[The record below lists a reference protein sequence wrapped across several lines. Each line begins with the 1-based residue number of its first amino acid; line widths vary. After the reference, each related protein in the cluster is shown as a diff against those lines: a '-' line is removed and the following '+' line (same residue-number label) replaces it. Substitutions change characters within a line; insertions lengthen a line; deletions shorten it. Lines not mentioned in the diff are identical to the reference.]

1 MTATATSTF
10 WPPTGM
16 VDDKELAALS
26 VELFVPDVAEA
37 TSFYADTLG
46 FTVLRTEPPDEP
58 VFAIAHL
65 GEAVLM
71 FMYDRFYAGPRADLD
86 HRGAG
91 VDIRLM
97 VPDVDAVYERIR
109 AAGLEVLHPIGDRD
123 YGLRDFIMRDPFG
136 FRLRFASALT

>member
-1 MTATATSTF
+1 MTD
-10 WPPTGM
+10 P
-16 VDDKELAALS
+16 KELAPLA
-26 VELFVPDVAEA
+26 VELFVPNVAEA
-37 TSFYADTLG
+37 TRFYADTLG
-46 FTVLRTEPPDEP
+46 FTVLRTDPPGEP

-71 FMYDRFYAGPRADLD
+71 FMHDPFYAGTRADLD
-86 HRGAG
+86 YRGAG
-91 VDIRLM
+91 IDVRLM

-109 AAGLEVLHPIGDRD
+109 AAGVDVMNPIGDRD

>member
-1 MTATATSTF
+1 MAD
-10 WPPTGM
+10 P
-16 VDDKELAALS
+16 KELAPLA
-26 VELFVPDVAEA
+26 VELFVPNVKEA
-37 TSFYADTLG
+37 ASYYADSLG
-46 FTVLRTEPPDEP
+46 FTILRTDPPDEP

-65 GEAVLM
+65 GEAVVM
-71 FMYDRFYAGPRADLD
+71 FMSDRFYAGARSDLD

>member
-1 MTATATSTF
+1 MAD
-10 WPPTGM
+10 P
-16 VDDKELAALS
+16 KELAPLA
-26 VELFVPDVAEA
+26 VELFVPNVTEA
-37 TSFYADTLG
+37 ARYYADTLG
-46 FTVLRTEPPDEP
+46 FTVLRTDPPDEP

-65 GEAVLM
+65 GEAVVM
-71 FMYDRFYAGPRADLD
+71 FMSDRFYAGARSDLD
-86 HRGAG
+86 YRGAG

-109 AAGLEVLHPIGDRD
+109 AAGLEVMHPIGDRD

>member
-1 MTATATSTF
+1 MA
-10 WPPTGM
+10 
-16 VDDKELAALS
+16 DLKELAPLA

-37 TSFYADTLG
+37 TRFYADTLG
-46 FTVLRTEPPDEP
+46 FTVMRTTPPDEP

-71 FMYDRFYAGPRADLD
+71 FMHDPFYAGTRADLD
-86 HRGAG
+86 YRGAG
-91 VDIRLM
+91 IDIRLM
-97 VPDVDAVYERIR
+97 VPDVDAVYKRIR
-109 AAGLEVLHPIGDRD
+109 AAGVEVMNPIGDRD

>member
-1 MTATATSTF
+1 MAD
-10 WPPTGM
+10 P
-16 VDDKELAALS
+16 KELAPLA
-26 VELFVPDVAEA
+26 VELFVPNVKEA
-37 TSFYADTLG
+37 ASYYADSLG
-46 FTVLRTEPPDEP
+46 FTILRTDPPDEP

-65 GEAVLM
+65 GEAVVM
-71 FMYDRFYAGPRADLD
+71 FMSDRFYAGARSDLD
-86 HRGAG
+86 YRGAG

-109 AAGLEVLHPIGDRD
+109 AAGLEVMHPIADRE